1 MRLKFNN
8 VFNLLGKN
16 ATAAG
21 NAFGAAGFLY
31 YAVGSTLSFVFED
44 ELKDIDNLHKNVG
57 IGALTGAIYKSQ
69 RGLRGMVVG
78 GGIGAALLL
87 ALTVATEKAN

>member
-1 MRLKFNN
+1 MPWRLKFNN

-16 ATAAG
+16 ATAVG

-31 YAVGSTLSFVFED
+31 YLVGSSISFIFED
-44 ELKDIDNLHKNVG
+44 ELKDVNNLTKNVAFG
-57 IGALTGAIYKSQ
+57 GLTGALYKSQ
-69 RGLRGMVVG
+69 RGFRGMVVG

-87 ALTVATEKAN
+87 ALTLAT